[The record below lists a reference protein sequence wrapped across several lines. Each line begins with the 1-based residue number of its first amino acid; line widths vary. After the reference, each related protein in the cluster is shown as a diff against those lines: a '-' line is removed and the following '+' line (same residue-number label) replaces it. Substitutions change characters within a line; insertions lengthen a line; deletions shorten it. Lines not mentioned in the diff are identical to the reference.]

1 MYYSFWNIIIK
12 IERWNCYE
20 KTIELFYNMERR
32 WRTEG
37 DSIISHQGMLET
49 YLNML
54 GSGRNISSLKVWK
67 IFKKSEKEEYTWK
80 LNSFIAYGK

>member
-1 MYYSFWNIIIK
+1 MKKPLNYSITWNEDGEPKEIL
-12 IERWNCYE
+12 
-20 KTIELFYNMERR
+20 LF
-32 WRTEG
+32 
-37 DSIISHQGMLET
+37 SHQGMLET

-80 LNSFIAYGK
+80 LNSFISYCN